1 MADGAPL
8 SPPPTSPLPPRLAV
22 GATASAQRRRLQQAM
37 LDPRRMIRWVY
48 LGRFSVATSIF
59 LAAQLVWSSAA
70 TSDTRIASLIF
81 AVTMVF
87 TVASAAYTEVYGTRR
102 GSPRLGRNFLY
113 GQCAF
118 DLVLVTAVV
127 HVTGGGASQFALF
140 YILVIASAALLLP
153 VGGGLLVA
161 LMGIVCYFVEVLWLS
176 GTSPDIGVWLQLV
189 VFGTVALASGYIS
202 ARLQEA
208 GQGTAAELVFV
219 RLQADD
225 ILRNIRSG
233 IVTVDAQGTL
243 LFANPAAGALL
254 GIPFADLI
262 GTPVLDRIAHA
273 SPTVARALAR
283 AAVDGLRTTRAEDV
297 IRFADHA
304 FPIGLTTTFSDGD
317 GATVGRTATAIFQD
331 ISGQKRLESL
341 HVRAGRLEAIAE
353 LSASLAHEIRNP
365 LASIRSAV
373 EQLTGMLSR
382 PNAGTPA
389 NGLHPGGAGAHRAG
403 NGHTKGNGIGSG
415 ANGHGNGHR
424 NTYQNGHGGEP
435 ASGQTDAG
443 PSRRNGGHTVAR
455 DTAVASD
462 DDDARTLGALI
473 VRESDRLSRLL
484 TEFLDFARVR
494 VARLSPVDIAA
505 VARGAANLAM
515 AHPDVKE
522 GLRVKCMTPETP
534 VIIDGDEDLLHRA
547 AFNLVLNAVQAA
559 PVGGHVQLEVSHI
572 PSDQLPSGVTFE
584 RGAVSLRVTDDG
596 PGIAPEIRERLFEPF
611 ITTKGG
617 GSGLGLPIVHRA
629 IEAHR
634 GVVLVDSAPGRGTRF
649 TVLLPYD
656 QSDEAELETAVGPHA

>member
-1 MADGAPL
+1 
-8 SPPPTSPLPPRLAV
+8 
-22 GATASAQRRRLQQAM
+22 
-37 LDPRRMIRWVY
+37 MIRWVY

-102 GSPRLGRNFLY
+102 GMARLGRNFLY
-113 GQCAF
+113 GQCLF

-153 VGGGLLVA
+153 VGGGLLIA

-382 PNAGTPA
+382 AHGTPSA
-389 NGLHPGGAGAHRAG
+389 AS
-403 NGHTKGNGIGSG
+403 GS
-415 ANGHGNGHR
+415 NGHGNGNGNSHHGNGSR
-424 NTYQNGHGGEP
+424 NGYQNGRAALQGHDAPDEGT
-435 ASGQTDAG
+435 SSTDAE
-443 PSRRNGGHTVAR
+443 
-455 DTAVASD
+455 
-462 DDDARTLGALI
+462 DARTLGALI

-494 VARLSPVDIAA
+494 VARLSAVDIAA

-522 GLRVKCMTPETP
+522 GLRVNCTTPETP

-559 PVGGHVQLEVSHI
+559 PLGGHVQLEVSHI

-584 RGAVSLRVTDDG
+584 RGAVSLRVTDNG
-596 PGIAPEIRERLFEPF
+596 PGIAPEVRDRLFEPF

-656 QSDEAELETAVGPHA
+656 QSDEAELETAPGLHA

>member
-8 SPPPTSPLPPRLAV
+8 SSPPTSPLPLRPAV

-81 AVTMVF
+81 AITMVF

-153 VGGGLLVA
+153 VGGGLLIA
-161 LMGIVCYFVEVLWLS
+161 LVGIVCYFVEVLWLS

-243 LFANPAAGALL
+243 LFANPAAGTLL
-254 GIPFADLI
+254 GVPFADLI

-297 IRFADHA
+297 IRFGDHA

-382 PNAGTPA
+382 PNGVP
-389 NGLHPGGAGAHRAG
+389 GAGADASQAGDAIAHRAG
-403 NGHTKGNGIGSG
+403 HGHT
-415 ANGHGNGHR
+415 NGHGNGHR
-424 NTYQNGHGGEP
+424 NGYQNGHTRNP
-435 ASGQTDAG
+435 IAS
-443 PSRRNGGHTVAR
+443 H
-455 DTAVASD
+455 TAVSSD

-522 GLRVKCMTPETP
+522 GLRVKCMTPETA

-559 PVGGHVQLEVSHI
+559 PLGGHVQLEVSHI

-596 PGIAPEIRERLFEPF
+596 PGIAPEIRDRLFEPF

-656 QSDEAELETAVGPHA
+656 QSDEAELETAVGRHA

>member
-1 MADGAPL
+1 
-8 SPPPTSPLPPRLAV
+8 
-22 GATASAQRRRLQQAM
+22 M

-59 LAAQLVWSSAA
+59 LAAQLVWTSAA
-70 TSDTRIASLIF
+70 ATDTRIASLIF
-81 AVTMVF
+81 AVTMVV
-87 TVASAAYTEVYGTRR
+87 TVASAAYTEVYGARH
-102 GSPRLGRNFLY
+102 GAPRLGRSFLY
-113 GQCAF
+113 GQCVF
-118 DLVLVTAVV
+118 DLLLVTAVV
-127 HVTGGGASQFALF
+127 HVTGGSASQFALF

-161 LMGIVCYFVEVLWLS
+161 LLGIVCYFVEVLWLG
-176 GTSPDIGVWLQLV
+176 GTTPDLGVWLQLI

-233 IVTVDAQGTL
+233 IVTVDAHGTL
-243 LFANPAAGALL
+243 LFANPAADSLL
-254 GIPFADLI
+254 GLPFSELI
-262 GTPVLDRIAHA
+262 GTPVLERIARA

-283 AAVDGLRTTRAEDV
+283 AAVNGVRTTRAEDV
-297 IRFADHA
+297 IRFADHV

-341 HVRAGRLEAIAE
+341 HIRAGRLEAIAE

-373 EQLTGMLSR
+373 EQLTRMLPR
-382 PNAGTPA
+382 PTTPPGDRATGADNGPVNEPVNAAVNGAPTGVA
-389 NGLHPGGAGAHRAG
+389 NGMADGHRSASGHTNGHANGQRGGYG
-403 NGHTKGNGIGSG
+403 NGHPTAHPTGPTDGREGG
-415 ANGHGNGHR
+415 ALSVAVD
-424 NTYQNGHGGEP
+424 P
-435 ASGQTDAG
+435 AAS
-443 PSRRNGGHTVAR
+443 
-455 DTAVASD
+455 SD

-494 VARLSPVDIAA
+494 VTRVSAVDIGA
-505 VARGAANLAM
+505 VARGAANLAA

-522 GLRVKCMTPETP
+522 GLTVNCTTPETP

-547 AFNLVLNAVQAA
+547 AFNLALNAVQAA
-559 PVGGHVQLEVSHI
+559 PAGGHVRLEVSHI
-572 PSDQLPSGVTFE
+572 PPDQLPSGVTFE

-596 PGIAPEIRERLFEPF
+596 PGIAPEVRDHLFEPF

-634 GVVLVDSAPGRGTRF
+634 GVVLVDSAGDCGTRF

-656 QSDEAELETAVGPHA
+656 QSDDAELETAAGGYA

>member
-1 MADGAPL
+1 
-8 SPPPTSPLPPRLAV
+8 
-22 GATASAQRRRLQQAM
+22 
-37 LDPRRMIRWVY
+37 
-48 LGRFSVATSIF
+48 
-59 LAAQLVWSSAA
+59 
-70 TSDTRIASLIF
+70 
-81 AVTMVF
+81 
-87 TVASAAYTEVYGTRR
+87 
-102 GSPRLGRNFLY
+102 
-113 GQCAF
+113 
-118 DLVLVTAVV
+118 
-127 HVTGGGASQFALF
+127 
-140 YILVIASAALLLP
+140 
-153 VGGGLLVA
+153 
-161 LMGIVCYFVEVLWLS
+161 
-176 GTSPDIGVWLQLV
+176 
-189 VFGTVALASGYIS
+189 
-202 ARLQEA
+202 
-208 GQGTAAELVFV
+208 
-219 RLQADD
+219 
-225 ILRNIRSG
+225 
-233 IVTVDAQGTL
+233 
-243 LFANPAAGALL
+243 LL

-382 PNAGTPA
+382 
-389 NGLHPGGAGAHRAG
+389 AHGPPSAA
-403 NGHTKGNGIGSG
+403 HGS
-415 ANGHGNGHR
+415 NGHGNGNGNGNGHYGNGPR
-424 NTYQNGHGGEP
+424 AGYQNGRAGLQVPGAPDEGT
-435 ASGQTDAG
+435 SSTDA
-443 PSRRNGGHTVAR
+443 
-455 DTAVASD
+455 
-462 DDDARTLGALI
+462 DDARTLGALI

-494 VARLSPVDIAA
+494 VARLSAVDIAA

-522 GLRVKCMTPETP
+522 GLRVHCTTPETP

-559 PVGGHVQLEVSHI
+559 PLGGHVQLEVSHI

-584 RGAVSLRVTDDG
+584 RGAVSLRVTDNG
-596 PGIAPEIRERLFEPF
+596 PGIAPEVRDRLFEPF

-656 QSDEAELETAVGPHA
+656 QSDEAELETAPELHV

>member
-8 SPPPTSPLPPRLAV
+8 SFPPTSPLPPRPAV

-102 GSPRLGRNFLY
+102 GMARLGRNFLY
-113 GQCAF
+113 GQCLF

-243 LFANPAAGALL
+243 LFANPAAGTLL

-382 PNAGTPA
+382 AHGAQSASNGTPSRTGGAAA
-389 NGLHPGGAGAHRAG
+389 NG
-403 NGHTKGNGIGSG
+403 S
-415 ANGHGNGHR
+415 NGHGNGNGNGSGSR
-424 NTYQNGHGGEP
+424 NGYQNGRAGLPHRVSGGHGG
-435 ASGQTDAG
+435 SHDGTSSTDE
-443 PSRRNGGHTVAR
+443 
-455 DTAVASD
+455 
-462 DDDARTLGALI
+462 DDARTLGALI

-494 VARLSPVDIAA
+494 VARLSAVDIAA

-522 GLRVKCMTPETP
+522 GLRVNCTTPETP

-559 PVGGHVQLEVSHI
+559 PLGGHVQLEVSHI

-584 RGAVSLRVTDDG
+584 RGAVSLRVTDNG
-596 PGIAPEIRERLFEPF
+596 PGIAPEIRDRLFEPF

-634 GVVLVDSAPGRGTRF
+634 GVVLVESAPGRGTRF

-656 QSDEAELETAVGPHA
+656 QSDDAELETAPELHA

>member
-1 MADGAPL
+1 
-8 SPPPTSPLPPRLAV
+8 
-22 GATASAQRRRLQQAM
+22 
-37 LDPRRMIRWVY
+37 
-48 LGRFSVATSIF
+48 FSVATSIF

-81 AVTMVF
+81 AITMVF

-153 VGGGLLVA
+153 VGGGLLIA
-161 LMGIVCYFVEVLWLS
+161 LVGIVCYFVEVLWLS

-254 GIPFADLI
+254 GVPFADLI

-297 IRFADHA
+297 IRFADQA

-382 PNAGTPA
+382 PNGVPGT
-389 NGLHPGGAGAHRAG
+389 GGHGSQPGDAIAHHAG
-403 NGHTKGNGIGSG
+403 NGHTNGHGNGGG
-415 ANGHGNGHR
+415 TTGHGNGHR
-424 NTYQNGHGGEP
+424 NGYQNGH
-435 ASGQTDAG
+435 
-443 PSRRNGGHTVAR
+443 AR
-455 DTAVASD
+455 DAVGSQTAVGSD

-522 GLRVKCMTPETP
+522 GLRVKCMTPETA

-559 PVGGHVQLEVSHI
+559 PVGGYVQLEVSHI

-596 PGIAPEIRERLFEPF
+596 PGIAPEIRDRLFEPF

-656 QSDEAELETAVGPHA
+656 QSDEAELETAMGPHA

>member
-8 SPPPTSPLPPRLAV
+8 SSPPTSHLPPRPAA
-22 GATASAQRRRLQQAM
+22 GATASAQRQRLQQAM

-59 LAAQLVWSSAA
+59 LAAQLVWSSAT

-81 AVTMVF
+81 AITMVF

-243 LFANPAAGALL
+243 LFANPAAGTLL

-262 GTPVLDRIAHA
+262 GTPVLDRIANA

-382 PNAGTPA
+382 PHGASGAPA
-389 NGLHPGGAGAHRAG
+389 NGSAQDAIAHRAG
-403 NGHTKGNGIGSG
+403 NGHPIGNGPG
-415 ANGHGNGHR
+415 NGTNGRGNGHR
-424 NTYQNGHGGEP
+424 NGYENGYQNGYQNGDSGDAA
-435 ASGQTDAG
+435 AST
-443 PSRRNGGHTVAR
+443 
-455 DTAVASD
+455 D

-522 GLRVKCMTPETP
+522 GLRVKCLTPETA

-559 PVGGHVQLEVSHI
+559 PLGGHVQLEVSHV
-572 PSDQLPSGVTFE
+572 PADQLPSGVTFE

-596 PGIAPEIRERLFEPF
+596 PGIAPEIRDRLFEPF

-656 QSDEAELETAVGPHA
+656 QSDEAELETALEPHA

>member
-1 MADGAPL
+1 
-8 SPPPTSPLPPRLAV
+8 
-22 GATASAQRRRLQQAM
+22 
-37 LDPRRMIRWVY
+37 MIRWVY

-87 TVASAAYTEVYGTRR
+87 TVASAAYTEVYGARR
-102 GSPRLGRNFLY
+102 GMARLGRNFLY
-113 GQCAF
+113 GQCLF

-243 LFANPAAGALL
+243 LFANPAAGTLL

-382 PNAGTPA
+382 AHGTPSAA
-389 NGLHPGGAGAHRAG
+389 NGSNGHGYGSGNG
-403 NGHTKGNGIGSG
+403 NGHYGNGSR
-415 ANGHGNGHR
+415 NG
-424 NTYQNGHGGEP
+424 YQNGRAALQGHDAPDE
-435 ASGQTDAG
+435 ATSSTDAE
-443 PSRRNGGHTVAR
+443 
-455 DTAVASD
+455 
-462 DDDARTLGALI
+462 DARTLGALI

-494 VARLSPVDIAA
+494 VARLSAVDIAA

-522 GLRVKCMTPETP
+522 GLRVNCTTPETP

-559 PVGGHVQLEVSHI
+559 PLGGHVQLEVSHI

-584 RGAVSLRVTDDG
+584 RGAVSLRVTDNG
-596 PGIAPEIRERLFEPF
+596 PGIAPEVRDRLFEPF

-656 QSDEAELETAVGPHA
+656 QSDESELETAPELHA

>member
-1 MADGAPL
+1 
-8 SPPPTSPLPPRLAV
+8 
-22 GATASAQRRRLQQAM
+22 M

-102 GSPRLGRNFLY
+102 GMARLGRNFLY

-118 DLVLVTAVV
+118 DLMLVTAVV

-254 GIPFADLI
+254 GVPFGDLI
-262 GTPVLDRIAHA
+262 GTPVLDRIAHV

-382 PNAGTPA
+382 AQGVSSGTRGNAIS
-389 NGLHPGGAGAHRAG
+389 G
-403 NGHTKGNGIGSG
+403 NGT
-415 ANGHGNGHR
+415 NGHR
-424 NTYQNGHGGEP
+424 NAQGNGNGSTNGNGQRNGQHAGPPNGYPVGHSP
-435 ASGQTDAG
+435 AGA
-443 PSRRNGGHTVAR
+443 PSRRSGGHGVAP
-455 DTAVASD
+455 DGTASTD
-462 DDDARTLGALI
+462 EDDARTLGALI

-522 GLRVKCMTPETP
+522 GLRVQCTTPETP

-559 PVGGHVQLEVSHI
+559 PLGGHVQLEVSHI

-584 RGAVSLRVTDDG
+584 RGAVSVRVTDNG
-596 PGIAPEIRERLFEPF
+596 PGIAPEVRDRLFEPF

-656 QSDEAELETAVGPHA
+656 QSDEAELETAPEFHV

>member
-1 MADGAPL
+1 
-8 SPPPTSPLPPRLAV
+8 
-22 GATASAQRRRLQQAM
+22 
-37 LDPRRMIRWVY
+37 MIRWVY

-102 GSPRLGRNFLY
+102 GTARLGRNFLY
-113 GQCAF
+113 GQCLF

-243 LFANPAAGALL
+243 LFANPAAGTLL

-273 SPTVARALAR
+273 SADRRAGARSGGR
-283 AAVDGLRTTRAEDV
+283 RRTPDDAGRGCHPVRGSRISDRTDDDFQRRRRRD
-297 IRFADHA
+297 RR
-304 FPIGLTTTFSDGD
+304 PDGD
-317 GATVGRTATAIFQD
+317 RDLPGHLRP
-331 ISGQKRLESL
+331 
-341 HVRAGRLEAIAE
+341 EAA
-353 LSASLAHEIRNP
+353 
-365 LASIRSAV
+365 
-373 EQLTGMLSR
+373 
-382 PNAGTPA
+382 
-389 NGLHPGGAGAHRAG
+389 
-403 NGHTKGNGIGSG
+403 
-415 ANGHGNGHR
+415 
-424 NTYQNGHGGEP
+424 GEP
-435 ASGQTDAG
+435 ACPRG
-443 PSRRNGGHTVAR
+443 P
-455 DTAVASD
+455 
-462 DDDARTLGALI
+462 
-473 VRESDRLSRLL
+473 
-484 TEFLDFARVR
+484 
-494 VARLSPVDIAA
+494 
-505 VARGAANLAM
+505 ARGDRRAQ
-515 AHPDVKE
+515 
-522 GLRVKCMTPETP
+522 RVIGPRDPESAGVDP
-534 VIIDGDEDLLHRA
+534 QRGRA
-547 AFNLVLNAVQAA
+547 ADRHALAGRRDAAARRTAA
-559 PVGGHVQLEVSHI
+559 PVGGSAHAQRPPWQRVRQRLS
-572 PSDQLPSGVTFE
+572 E
-584 RGAVSLRVTDDG
+584 RPGGTPRVHD
-596 PGIAPEIRERLFEPF
+596 AP
-611 ITTKGG
+611 
-617 GSGLGLPIVHRA
+617 
-629 IEAHR
+629 
-634 GVVLVDSAPGRGTRF
+634 
-649 TVLLPYD
+649 
-656 QSDEAELETAVGPHA
+656 DEADIEHG

>member
-1 MADGAPL
+1 
-8 SPPPTSPLPPRLAV
+8 
-22 GATASAQRRRLQQAM
+22 M

-81 AVTMVF
+81 AITMVF

-153 VGGGLLVA
+153 VGGGLLIA
-161 LMGIVCYFVEVLWLS
+161 LVGIVCYFVEVLWLS

-254 GIPFADLI
+254 GVPFADLI

-297 IRFADHA
+297 IRFADQA

-382 PNAGTPA
+382 PNGVPGT
-389 NGLHPGGAGAHRAG
+389 GGHGSQPGDAIAHHAG
-403 NGHTKGNGIGSG
+403 NGHTNGHGNGGG
-415 ANGHGNGHR
+415 TTGHGNGHR
-424 NTYQNGHGGEP
+424 NGYQNGH
-435 ASGQTDAG
+435 
-443 PSRRNGGHTVAR
+443 AR
-455 DTAVASD
+455 DAVGSQTAVGSD

-522 GLRVKCMTPETP
+522 GLRVKCMTPETA

-559 PVGGHVQLEVSHI
+559 PVGGYVQLEVSHI

-596 PGIAPEIRERLFEPF
+596 PGIAPEIRDRLFEPF

-656 QSDEAELETAVGPHA
+656 QSDEAELETAMGPHA

>member
-1 MADGAPL
+1 
-8 SPPPTSPLPPRLAV
+8 
-22 GATASAQRRRLQQAM
+22 M

-102 GSPRLGRNFLY
+102 GMARLGRNFLY
-113 GQCAF
+113 GQCLF

-243 LFANPAAGALL
+243 LFANPAAGTLL

-382 PNAGTPA
+382 AHGTPSA
-389 NGLHPGGAGAHRAG
+389 ATGR
-403 NGHTKGNGIGSG
+403 
-415 ANGHGNGHR
+415 NGHGNGNGNGNGPYGNGTR
-424 NTYQNGHGGEP
+424 NGYQNGRAGLQGH
-435 ASGQTDAG
+435 DA
-443 PSRRNGGHTVAR
+443 P
-455 DTAVASD
+455 D
-462 DDDARTLGALI
+462 DATSSTEADDARTLGALI

-494 VARLSPVDIAA
+494 VARLSAVDIAA

-522 GLRVKCMTPETP
+522 GLRVNCTTPETP

-559 PVGGHVQLEVSHI
+559 PLGGQVQLEVSHI

-584 RGAVSLRVTDDG
+584 RGAVSLRVTDNG
-596 PGIAPEIRERLFEPF
+596 PGIAPEVRDRLFEPF

-656 QSDEAELETAVGPHA
+656 QSDEAELETAPELHA

>member
-1 MADGAPL
+1 
-8 SPPPTSPLPPRLAV
+8 
-22 GATASAQRRRLQQAM
+22 
-37 LDPRRMIRWVY
+37 MIRWVY

-102 GSPRLGRNFLY
+102 GMARLGRNFLY
-113 GQCAF
+113 GQCLF

-243 LFANPAAGALL
+243 LFANPAAGTLL

-382 PNAGTPA
+382 AHGTPSA
-389 NGLHPGGAGAHRAG
+389 ATGGH
-403 NGHTKGNGIGSG
+403 
-415 ANGHGNGHR
+415 GHGNGNGNGNGPYGNGTR
-424 NTYQNGHGGEP
+424 NGYQNGRAGLQGH
-435 ASGQTDAG
+435 DA
-443 PSRRNGGHTVAR
+443 P
-455 DTAVASD
+455 D
-462 DDDARTLGALI
+462 DATSSTEADDARTLGALI

-494 VARLSPVDIAA
+494 VARLSAVDIAA

-522 GLRVKCMTPETP
+522 GLRVNCTTPETP

-559 PVGGHVQLEVSHI
+559 PLGGQVQLEVSHI

-584 RGAVSLRVTDDG
+584 RGAVSLRVTDNG
-596 PGIAPEIRERLFEPF
+596 PGIAPEVRDRLFEPF

-656 QSDEAELETAVGPHA
+656 QSDEAELETAPELHA

>member
-1 MADGAPL
+1 
-8 SPPPTSPLPPRLAV
+8 
-22 GATASAQRRRLQQAM
+22 M

-59 LAAQLVWSSAA
+59 LAAQLVWTSAA

-102 GSPRLGRNFLY
+102 GMARLGRNFLY

-118 DLVLVTAVV
+118 DLMLVTAVV

-161 LMGIVCYFVEVLWLS
+161 FMGIVCYFAEVLWLS

-243 LFANPAAGALL
+243 LFANPAAATLL
-254 GIPFADLI
+254 GIPFGDLI
-262 GTPVLDRIAHA
+262 GTPVLDRITHA

-317 GATVGRTATAIFQD
+317 GASVGRTATAIFQD

-382 PNAGTPA
+382 AHGISNSASNGAPN
-389 NGLHPGGAGAHRAG
+389 GAHGNAIAHRAG
-403 NGHTKGNGIGSG
+403 NGS
-415 ANGHGNGHR
+415 NGHGNGHGNGR
-424 NTYQNGHGGEP
+424 RNGHSNGYP
-435 ASGQTDAG
+435 MGQTPAA
-443 PSRRNGGHTVAR
+443 PSRRNGGDSAAR
-455 DTAVASD
+455 DEAGSSD
-462 DDDARTLGALI
+462 EEDARTLGALI

-522 GLRVKCMTPETP
+522 GLRVQCTTPETP

-559 PVGGHVQLEVSHI
+559 PLGGHVQLEVSHI
-572 PSDQLPSGVTFE
+572 PSEQLPSGVTFE
-584 RGAVSLRVTDDG
+584 RGAVSVRVTDNG
-596 PGIAPEIRERLFEPF
+596 PGIAPEVRDRLFEPF

-656 QSDEAELETAVGPHA
+656 QSDDAELETAPEFHA

>member
-8 SPPPTSPLPPRLAV
+8 SPPPTSPLPPRPAV

-81 AVTMVF
+81 AITMVF

-243 LFANPAAGALL
+243 LFANPAAGTLL

-317 GATVGRTATAIFQD
+317 GAAVGRTATAIFQD

-382 PNAGTPA
+382 PDGA
-389 NGLHPGGAGAHRAG
+389 PGAA
-403 NGHTKGNGIGSG
+403 
-415 ANGHGNGHR
+415 GNGHR
-424 NTYQNGHGGEP
+424 NGYQNGYQNGHVRDPIAGHM
-435 ASGQTDAG
+435 ADVG
-443 PSRRNGGHTVAR
+443 PSRRNGAHDATCDTVM
-455 DTAVASD
+455 TAD
-462 DDDARTLGALI
+462 EDDARTLGALI

-522 GLRVKCMTPETP
+522 GLRVKCMTPETA

-559 PVGGHVQLEVSHI
+559 PVGGQVQLEVSHI

-596 PGIAPEIRERLFEPF
+596 PGIAPEIRDRLFEPF

-656 QSDEAELETAVGPHA
+656 QSDDAELETAAGPHA

>member
-1 MADGAPL
+1 
-8 SPPPTSPLPPRLAV
+8 
-22 GATASAQRRRLQQAM
+22 M

-59 LAAQLVWSSAA
+59 LAAQLVWTSAA

-102 GSPRLGRNFLY
+102 GAVRLGRSFLY
-113 GQCAF
+113 GQCAY
-118 DLVLVTAVV
+118 DLLLVTAVV

-161 LMGIVCYFVEVLWLS
+161 LVGIVCYFVEVLWLS
-176 GTSPDIGVWLQLV
+176 GAAPDLGVWLQLV

-254 GIPFADLI
+254 GIPFGDLI
-262 GTPVLDRIAHA
+262 GTPVLDRIGHA

-373 EQLTGMLSR
+373 EQLTGMLAR
-382 PNAGTPA
+382 ANAVERTPGAVNRTSNGPPGGSAGHRIANAPA
-389 NGLHPGGAGAHRAG
+389 NGHTNGHAIGQQ
-403 NGHTKGNGIGSG
+403 NGHTAGPAAASGLVRHG
-415 ANGHGNGHR
+415 ANL
-424 NTYQNGHGGEP
+424 P
-435 ASGQTDAG
+435 AGDA
-443 PSRRNGGHTVAR
+443 
-455 DTAVASD
+455 TAGSD
-462 DDDARTLGALI
+462 EDDARTLGALI

-494 VARLSPVDIAA
+494 VTRLSAVDIGA
-505 VARGAANLAM
+505 VARGAANLAA

-522 GLRVKCMTPETP
+522 GLQVNCVTPETP

-559 PVGGHVQLEVSHI
+559 PPGGHVQLEVSHI

-584 RGAVSLRVTDDG
+584 RGAASLRVTDDG
-596 PGIAPEIRERLFEPF
+596 PGIASEIRDRLFEPF

-634 GVVLVDSAPGRGTRF
+634 GVVLVDSAAGRGTRF

-656 QSDEAELETAVGPHA
+656 QSDESELETMAGAQA

>member
-1 MADGAPL
+1 
-8 SPPPTSPLPPRLAV
+8 
-22 GATASAQRRRLQQAM
+22 M

-59 LAAQLVWSSAA
+59 LAAQLVWTSAA

-87 TVASAAYTEVYGTRR
+87 TVASAGYTEVYGTRL
-102 GSPRLGRNFLY
+102 GAARLGRRFLY
-113 GQCAF
+113 GQCAY

-176 GTSPDIGVWLQLV
+176 GAAPDLGVWLQLV

-243 LFANPAAGALL
+243 LFANPAAGSLL
-254 GIPFADLI
+254 GIPFGDLI

-283 AAVDGLRTTRAEDV
+283 AAGEGLRTTRAEDV

-373 EQLTGMLSR
+373 EQLTGILARTNGSPVERAPGADDMTSNG
-382 PNAGTPA
+382 PPTGTA
-389 NGLHPGGAGAHRAG
+389 SGHR
-403 NGHTKGNGIGSG
+403 T
-415 ANGHGNGHR
+415 ANGHANVHAHGHTNG
-424 NTYQNGHGGEP
+424 YSAGSAA
-435 ASGQTDAG
+435 ASGQVRHSAAHS
-443 PSRRNGGHTVAR
+443 PGGETSAS
-455 DTAVASD
+455 SD

-494 VARLSPVDIAA
+494 VTRLSAVDIGA
-505 VARGAANLAM
+505 VARGAANLAA

-522 GLRVKCMTPETP
+522 GLHVNCVTPETP

-547 AFNLVLNAVQAA
+547 AFNLALNAVQAA
-559 PVGGHVQLEVSHI
+559 PSGGHVQLEVSHI

-596 PGIAPEIRERLFEPF
+596 PGIAPEVRESLFEPF

-634 GVVLVDSAPGRGTRF
+634 GVVLVDSAAGRGTRF

-656 QSDEAELETAVGPHA
+656 QSGDLELETVAGAHA

>member
-8 SPPPTSPLPPRLAV
+8 SSPPTSPLPPRPAA

-81 AVTMVF
+81 AITMVF

-161 LMGIVCYFVEVLWLS
+161 LLGIVCYFVEVLWLS
-176 GTSPDIGVWLQLV
+176 GTSPDLGVWLQLV

-243 LFANPAAGALL
+243 LFANPAAGTLL

-382 PNAGTPA
+382 PNGTPGAVA
-389 NGLHPGGAGAHRAG
+389 NGSPPVGAVALRGG
-403 NGHTKGNGIGSG
+403 NGYPNGNGNG
-415 ANGHGNGHR
+415 ANGRGNGHR
-424 NTYQNGHGGEP
+424 NEYQNGHSPE
-435 ASGQTDAG
+435 
-443 PSRRNGGHTVAR
+443 VAVS
-455 DTAVASD
+455 TD

-522 GLRVKCMTPETP
+522 GLRVKCMTPETA

-559 PVGGHVQLEVSHI
+559 PLGGHVQLEVSHI

-596 PGIAPEIRERLFEPF
+596 PGIAPEIRDRLFEPF

-656 QSDEAELETAVGPHA
+656 QSDEAELESAAEPDA

>member
-8 SPPPTSPLPPRLAV
+8 SSPPASPLPPRPAV

-81 AVTMVF
+81 AITMVF

-102 GSPRLGRNFLY
+102 GSPKLGRNFLY

-243 LFANPAAGALL
+243 LFANPAAGTLL

-262 GTPVLDRIAHA
+262 GTPVLDRIARA

-297 IRFADHA
+297 IRFADQA

-382 PNAGTPA
+382 PNVAPGTP
-389 NGLHPGGAGAHRAG
+389 GGVSAHRAG
-403 NGHTKGNGIGSG
+403 NGHTKGNGNGSG
-415 ANGHGNGHR
+415 TSGRGNGHR
-424 NTYQNGHGGEP
+424 NGYQNGLGGDP
-435 ASGQTDAG
+435 IAGHTADAG
-443 PSRRNGGHTVAR
+443 PSRRNAGHDAAR
-455 DTAVASD
+455 DTAVSTD

-522 GLRVKCMTPETP
+522 GLRVKCMTPETA

-559 PVGGHVQLEVSHI
+559 PLGGHVQLEVSHI

-596 PGIAPEIRERLFEPF
+596 PGIAPEIRDRLFEPF

-634 GVVLVDSAPGRGTRF
+634 GVVLVDSGPGRGTRF

-656 QSDEAELETAVGPHA
+656 QSDEAELETAAGPHA

>member
-1 MADGAPL
+1 
-8 SPPPTSPLPPRLAV
+8 
-22 GATASAQRRRLQQAM
+22 M

-81 AVTMVF
+81 AITMVF

-118 DLVLVTAVV
+118 DLMLVTAVV

-243 LFANPAAGALL
+243 LFANPAAGSLL

-262 GTPVLDRIAHA
+262 GTPVLERIAHA

-283 AAVDGLRTTRAEDV
+283 AAVEGLRTTRAEDV

-382 PNAGTPA
+382 PNVAPGAPA
-389 NGLHPGGAGAHRAG
+389 NGSQPGASTHRAA
-403 NGHTKGNGIGSG
+403 NGHT
-415 ANGHGNGHR
+415 NGHRNGSATNGPGNGHR
-424 NTYQNGHGGEP
+424 NGYQNGHWGDP
-435 ASGQTDAG
+435 VTAQTADAG
-443 PSRRNGGHTVAR
+443 PGRRARGHDAPG
-455 DTAVASD
+455 DTAVGPD

-522 GLRVKCMTPETP
+522 GLRVKCTTPETA

-559 PVGGHVQLEVSHI
+559 PLGGHVQLEVSHI
-572 PSDQLPSGVTFE
+572 PADQLPSGVTFE

-596 PGIAPEIRERLFEPF
+596 PGIAPEIRDRLFEPF